1 MSAQHRNGRKQ
12 LDRLADALFED
23 YQAMSDDEIREEL
36 GQDDVDQATAQFDKL
51 FEQAD
56 LAVRKSRLRAAKD
69 AVRAQG
75 EPRAD
80 KTTVVSL
87 EHARKRLASL
97 QRQGT
102 DTQVGLMLA
111 ARKGT
116 SSIQD
121 MSDNDVQSLIEDLL
135 ELGLW
140 QSDENE

>member
-1 MSAQHRNGRKQ
+1 MSTQHRNGRKQ

-36 GQDDVDQATAQFDKL
+36 GQDGVDQAAAQFDEL

-56 LAVRKSRLRAAKD
+56 LAVRKSRLRAAQD

-75 EPRAD
+75 EPRTD

-87 EHARKRLASL
+87 DQARKRLASL
-97 QRQGT
+97 QRQGK
-102 DTQVGLMLA
+102 DSRVGLMLA

-121 MSDNDVQSLIEDLL
+121 MSDNDVQSLIEDLE

-140 QSDENE
+140 ESDEDE